1 MTISFKKI
9 KFQDKDILFK
19 WSNLKSVRKNSLND
33 KKINYADHIRWMKR
47 YLCNDYK
54 NFGKL
59 VFVQKKPIGLVRI
72 DKKKKDYFI
81 SYLIA
86 PKYRKK
92 GYASKAV
99 ELFIC
104 NLKNVKKITAIVKN
118 NNKASIKIFE
128 KLNFK
133 LVSKTNKYHKFKYN
147 AKNRKN

>member
-33 KKINYADHIRWMKR
+33 KKINYAEHIRWMNR
-47 YLCNDYK
+47 YLNKDYK

-59 VFVQKKPIGLVRI
+59 VFVKKPIGLVRI
-72 DKKKKDYFI
+72 DKKNKDYLI

-92 GYASKAV
+92 GYATKAV
-99 ELFIC
+99 ELFI
-104 NLKNVKKITAIVKN
+104 NDLKNVKKITAIVKN